1 MAFLLALLSSALW
14 GSADFQAGQMS
25 KKYKAFA
32 VLGITQ
38 LIGLGF
44 GIFLIFA
51 TGERGAV
58 AFGNDGFFS
67 GYFWPGAFAGVLG
80 YIGLICLY
88 VGLSTGRMGVVSPIS
103 SLGAVVPV
111 LFALIGGEQLSRGR
125 WIGVVIALAGAFCA
139 SGPEISQGFPLK
151 PVALAF
157 GAAFG
162 FGTALTLM
170 GIGSDSSALMTM
182 VTMRATTALLTIA
195 IAIKFRSTGGFSFS
209 DAPSLIFIGVAD
221 FLANFTLGLATQ
233 EGLVSLVMVLGSLYP
248 VVTVLLAFKLLHE
261 RLHKVQYVGVFLAV
275 SGVAILSAFYN

>member
-14 GSADFQAGQMS
+14 GSADFQAGRMS
-25 KKYKAFA
+25 KKYQAFA

-38 LIGLGF
+38 LIGLAF

-58 AFGNDGFFS
+58 AFGDGGFFS
-67 GYFWPGAFAGVLG
+67 GYFWPGAFAGALG

-88 VGLSTGRMGVVSPIS
+88 IGLSTGRMGVVSPIS

-111 LFALIGGEQLSRGR
+111 MFALIGGEQLSRGR

-170 GIGSDSSALMTM
+170 SIGSDSSALMTM
-182 VTMRATTALLTIA
+182 VTMRGATALFTIV
-195 IAIKFRSTGGFSFS
+195 IALKFRSRGGFSIS

-221 FLANFTLGLATQ
+221 FLANLTLGLATQ
-233 EGLVSLVMVLGSLYP
+233 QGLVSLVMVLGSLYP
-248 VVTVLLAFKLLHE
+248 VVTVLLAFKFLHE

-275 SGVAILSAFYN
+275 SGVAILSAF

>member
-14 GSADFQAGQMS
+14 GSADFQAGRMS
-25 KKYKAFA
+25 KKYQAFA

-38 LIGLGF
+38 LIGLAF

-51 TGERGAV
+51 TSESGAV

-67 GYFWPGAFAGVLG
+67 GYFWPGVFAGVLG
-80 YIGLICLY
+80 YFGLICLY

-111 LFALIGGEQLSRGR
+111 MFALIGGEQLSRGR

-182 VTMRATTALLTIA
+182 VTMRATTALFTIA
-195 IAIKFRSTGGFSFS
+195 IAIKFRSTGGFSIS

-221 FLANFTLGLATQ
+221 FVANLTLGLATQ

-248 VVTVLLAFKLLHE
+248 VATVLLAFKFLHE

-275 SGVAILSAFYN
+275 SGVAILSAF

>member
-14 GSADFQAGQMS
+14 GSADFQAGRMS
-25 KKYKAFA
+25 KKYQAFA

-38 LIGLGF
+38 LIGLAF

-58 AFGNDGFFS
+58 AFGDGGFFS
-67 GYFWPGAFAGVLG
+67 GYFWPGAFAGALG

-88 VGLSTGRMGVVSPIS
+88 IGLSTGRMGVVSPIS

-111 LFALIGGEQLSRGR
+111 MFAVIGGEQLSRGR

-162 FGTALTLM
+162 FGTALTLIS
-170 GIGSDSSALMTM
+170 IGSDSSALMTM
-182 VTMRATTALLTIA
+182 VTMRGATALFTIV
-195 IAIKFRSTGGFSFS
+195 IALKFRSTGGFSIS

-221 FLANFTLGLATQ
+221 FLANLTLGLATQ
-233 EGLVSLVMVLGSLYP
+233 QGLVSLVMVLGSLYP
-248 VVTVLLAFKLLHE
+248 VVTVLLAFKFLHE

-275 SGVAILSAFYN
+275 SGVAILSAF

>member
-14 GSADFQAGQMS
+14 GSADFQAGRMS
-25 KKYKAFA
+25 KKHQAFA
-32 VLGITQ
+32 VLGVTQ
-38 LIGLGF
+38 LIGLIF
-44 GIFLIFA
+44 GIFMIFA
-51 TGERGAV
+51 TGERDAV

-88 VGLSTGRMGVVSPIS
+88 TGLSTGRMGVVSPIS

-111 LFALIGGEQLSRGR
+111 MFALIGGEQLSQGR

-139 SGPEISQGFPLK
+139 SGPEISQGFSLK
-151 PVALAF
+151 PVVLAF

-170 GIGSDSSALMTM
+170 SIGSDSSALMTM
-182 VTMRATTALLTIA
+182 VIMRATTALFTIA
-195 IAIKFRSTGGFSFS
+195 IALKYRTTGGFSVADS
-209 DAPSLIFIGVAD
+209 ASLIFIGVAD

-233 EGLVSLVMVLGSLYP
+233 HGLVSLVMVLGSLYP
-248 VVTVLLAFKLLHE
+248 VVTVLLAFKFLHE

-275 SGVAILSAFYN
+275 AGVAILSAS

>member
-14 GSADFQAGQMS
+14 GSADFQAGRMS
-25 KKYKAFA
+25 KKYQAFA

-38 LIGLGF
+38 LIGLAF
-44 GIFLIFA
+44 GIFLISA

-58 AFGNDGFFS
+58 AFGDDGFFS
-67 GYFWPGAFAGVLG
+67 GYFWPGAFAGALG

-88 VGLSTGRMGVVSPIS
+88 IGLSTGRMGVVSPIS

-111 LFALIGGEQLSRGR
+111 MFALIGGEQLSRGR

-170 GIGSDSSALMTM
+170 SIGSDSSALMTM
-182 VTMRATTALLTIA
+182 VTMRGATALLTII
-195 IAIKFRSTGGFSFS
+195 IALKFRSTGGFTIA

-221 FLANFTLGLATQ
+221 FLANLTLGLATQ
-233 EGLVSLVMVLGSLYP
+233 QGLVSLVMVLGSLYP
-248 VVTVLLAFKLLHE
+248 VVTVLLAFKFLHE

-275 SGVAILSAFYN
+275 SGVAILSAF

>member
-14 GSADFQAGQMS
+14 GSADFQAGRMS
-25 KKYKAFA
+25 KKYQAFA

-38 LIGLGF
+38 LIGLAF

-58 AFGNDGFFS
+58 AFGDGGFFS
-67 GYFWPGAFAGVLG
+67 GYFWPGAFAGALG

-88 VGLSTGRMGVVSPIS
+88 IGLSTGRMGVVSPIS

-111 LFALIGGEQLSRGR
+111 MFALIGGEQLSRGR

-170 GIGSDSSALMTM
+170 SIGSDSSALMTM
-182 VTMRATTALLTIA
+182 VTMRGATALLTII
-195 IAIKFRSTGGFSFS
+195 IALKFRSTGGFTIA

-221 FLANFTLGLATQ
+221 FLANLTLGLATQ
-233 EGLVSLVMVLGSLYP
+233 QGLVSLVMVLGSLYP

-275 SGVAILSAFYN
+275 SGVAILAAF

>member
-1 MAFLLALLSSALW
+1 MAFALALLSSALW
-14 GSADFQAGQMS
+14 GSADFQAGRMS
-25 KKYKAFA
+25 KKYKALA
-32 VLGITQ
+32 VLGMTQ
-38 LIGLGF
+38 LIGLAF

-51 TGERGAV
+51 TGERDAV

-67 GYFWPGAFAGVLG
+67 GFFWPGVFAGVLG
-80 YIGLICLY
+80 YTGLICLY

-111 LFALIGGEQLSRGR
+111 MFAVIGGEQLSRGR

-162 FGTALTLM
+162 FGTALTLI

-182 VTMRATTALLTIA
+182 VTMRATTALFTIFL
-195 IAIKFRSTGGFSFS
+195 AIKFRTTGGFSRA

-233 EGLVSLVMVLGSLYP
+233 EGLVSLVMVLCSLYP
-248 VVTVLLAFKLLHE
+248 VFTVLLAFKFLHE

-275 SGVAILSAFYN
+275 AGVAILSAF

>member
-14 GSADFQAGQMS
+14 GSADFQAGRMS
-25 KKYKAFA
+25 KKYQAFA

-38 LIGLGF
+38 LIGLAF

-58 AFGNDGFFS
+58 AFGDGGFFS
-67 GYFWPGAFAGVLG
+67 GYFWPGAFAGALG

-88 VGLSTGRMGVVSPIS
+88 IGLSTGRMGVVSPIS

-111 LFALIGGEQLSRGR
+111 MFAVIGGEQLSRGR

-162 FGTALTLM
+162 FGTALTLIS
-170 GIGSDSSALMTM
+170 IGSDSSALMTM
-182 VTMRATTALLTIA
+182 VTMRGATALFTIV
-195 IAIKFRSTGGFSFS
+195 IALKFRSTGGFSIS

-221 FLANFTLGLATQ
+221 FLANLTLGLATQ
-233 EGLVSLVMVLGSLYP
+233 QGLVSLVMVLGSLYP
-248 VVTVLLAFKLLHE
+248 VVTVLLAFKFLHE
-261 RLHKVQYVGVFLAV
+261 RLYKVQYVGVFLAV
-275 SGVAILSAFYN
+275 SGVAILSAF

>member
-1 MAFLLALLSSALW
+1 
-14 GSADFQAGQMS
+14 MS
-25 KKYKAFA
+25 KKYQAFA

-38 LIGLGF
+38 LIGLAF

-58 AFGNDGFFS
+58 AFGDDGFLS
-67 GYFWPGAFAGVLG
+67 GYFWPGAFAGALG

-88 VGLSTGRMGVVSPIS
+88 IGLSTGRMGVVSPIS

-111 LFALIGGEQLSRGR
+111 MFALIGGEQLSRGR

-170 GIGSDSSALMTM
+170 SIGSDSSALMTM
-182 VTMRATTALLTIA
+182 VTMRGATALFTIV
-195 IAIKFRSTGGFSFS
+195 IALKFRSRGGFSIS

-221 FLANFTLGLATQ
+221 FLANLTLGLATQ
-233 EGLVSLVMVLGSLYP
+233 QGLVSLVMVLGSLYP
-248 VVTVLLAFKLLHE
+248 VVTVLLAFKFLHE

-275 SGVAILSAFYN
+275 SGVAILSAF

>member
-1 MAFLLALLSSALW
+1 MAFALALLSSALW
-14 GSADFQAGQMS
+14 GSADFQAGRMS
-25 KKYKAFA
+25 KKYQAFA

-44 GIFLIFA
+44 GILLIFA
-51 TGERGAV
+51 TAESGAV
-58 AFGNDGFFS
+58 AFGDDGFFS
-67 GYFWPGAFAGVLG
+67 GFFWPGVFAGLLG

-111 LFALIGGEQLSRGR
+111 MVALIGGEQLSRGH

-157 GAAFG
+157 GAALSLG
-162 FGTALTLM
+162 FCLTMM

-182 VTMRATTALLTIA
+182 VTMRATTALFTILLA
-195 IAIKFRSTGGFSFS
+195 IRFRTTGGFSRA
-209 DAPSLIFIGVAD
+209 DAPALIFIGVAD
-221 FLANFTLGLATQ
+221 FLANLTLGLATQ
-233 EGLVSLVMVLGSLYP
+233 EGLVSIVMVLGSLYP

-261 RLHKVQYVGVFLAV
+261 RLHKVQYVGVVFAV
-275 SGVAILSAFYN
+275 AGVAILSAL